1 MRMTLSKRPPNWLLI
16 VIAATFALLVL
27 LFVQLGAAVAEGK
40 LAGIDLTVR
49 NFFAEHRFAGGTAAF
64 SAVTLLGKEF
74 LVVSGVLVGWWLSR
88 GSKTLVVLVALCGLA
103 SSEFVDFL
111 KEGFGVGRP
120 PAEVM
125 TSRSLS
131 FPSGHVAGT
140 ASMATLLSFV
150 AWRRNRAVRIVA
162 PISVLVVILVAVS
175 RVYLDKHWA
184 SDTIGGGLV
193 GVALGLA
200 CCAVYEWVH
209 RRGDS
214 HSASNQSLA
223 AK

>member
-1 MRMTLSKRPPNWLLI
+1 MKFGWLRADSLLI
-16 VIAATFALLVL
+16 VIAASFALLTL

-40 LAGIDLTVR
+40 LAAIDVTVR
-49 NFFAEHRFAGGTAAF
+49 DFFAAHRFPGGTTAF

-74 LVVSGVLVGWWLSR
+74 LVVSGVLVGWWLSER
-88 GSKTLVVLVALCGLA
+88 SKTLVVLVAVCGLA
-103 SSEFVDFL
+103 SAEFVDFL

-131 FPSGHVAGT
+131 FPSGHVAGA

-150 AWRRNRAVRIVA
+150 AWRRNRAVRVVA

-184 SDTIGGGLV
+184 SDTVGGGLV

-200 CCAVYEWVH
+200 CCAVYEWVFQ
-209 RRGDS
+209 RGRS
-214 HSASNQSLA
+214 RSASTASLT